1 MPLESNEATAEINT
15 FTTTLKKNESKLN
28 TVLLMKILVI
38 TEGEAG
44 EVISKKFISLG
55 STIYLW
61 IKTNL
66 CIL

>member
-1 MPLESNEATAEINT
+1 
-15 FTTTLKKNESKLN
+15 
-28 TVLLMKILVI
+28 MKILVI